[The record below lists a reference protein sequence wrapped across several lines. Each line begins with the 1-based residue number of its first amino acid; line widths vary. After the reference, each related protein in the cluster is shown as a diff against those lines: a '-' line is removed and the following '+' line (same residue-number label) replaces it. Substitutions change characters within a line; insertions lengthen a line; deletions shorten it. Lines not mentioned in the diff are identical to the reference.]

1 MNKLIFRK
9 CRKSKMTGIL
19 LRNFKILQYTFVLNV
34 FFLRETSELME
45 LTSAE
50 IKFGENR
57 EI

>member
-1 MNKLIFRK
+1 
-9 CRKSKMTGIL
+9 MTGIL

-50 IKFGENR
+50 IKFGENG